1 MRNIIMEL
9 NATIIGY
16 VRKEENEPPYLEIK
30 SEFWDATLNVD
41 KYSHIIVLWWITE
54 RDTAQDRSNLR
65 GTPPVDNAELSG
77 VFATRSPRRPTP
89 IGHTISKIVS
99 LDQENHR
106 IILDHMDAFDNT
118 PVIDIKPYLP
128 SSDCVDDARFPE
140 WFKENKYRYSKPRN

>member
-1 MRNIIMEL
+1 MEL

-41 KYSHIIVLWWITE
+41 KFSHIIVLWWITE
-54 RDTAQDRSNLR
+54 RDTAQDRSNLM
-65 GTPPVDNAELSG
+65 GTPPVVNAELSG

-99 LDQENHR
+99 IDQEKHR
-106 IILDHMDAFDNT
+106 IILDHMDAFDET
-118 PVIDIKPYLP
+118 PIIDIKPYLP
-128 SSDCVDDARFPE
+128 SSDRVDDAKVPG

>member
-1 MRNIIMEL
+1 MEL
-9 NATIIGY
+9 IATIIGY
-16 VRKEENEPPYLEIK
+16 VRKEENEPQYLEIK

-41 KYSHIIVLWWITE
+41 KFSHIIVLCWITE

-89 IGHTISKIVS
+89 IGHTICKIVS
-99 LDQENHR
+99 IDNEKHR
-106 IILDHMDAFDNT
+106 ITLDHMDAFDNT

-128 SSDCVDDARFPE
+128 SSDRVDNARFPH
-140 WFKENKYRYSKPRN
+140 WFEDNAYRYSESQEQ